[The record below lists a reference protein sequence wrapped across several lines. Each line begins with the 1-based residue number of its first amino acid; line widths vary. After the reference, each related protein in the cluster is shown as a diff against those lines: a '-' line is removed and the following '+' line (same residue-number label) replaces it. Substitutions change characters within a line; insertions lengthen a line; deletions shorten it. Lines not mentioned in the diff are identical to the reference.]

1 MTVYSGY
8 TFEQLYEMAEE
19 DKEIMRLLSLADVL
33 IDGKFIMSEKT
44 LLLRFRG
51 SKNQRMIDLKR
62 TMESD
67 GKTVYTFE

>member
-1 MTVYSGY
+1 
-8 TFEQLYEMAEE
+8 MAKE
-19 DKEIMRLLSLADVL
+19 DNDIMRLLNLADVL

-51 SKNQRMIDLKR
+51 SKNQRMIDLKK

>member
-1 MTVYSGY
+1 
-8 TFEQLYEMAEE
+8 
-19 DKEIMRLLSLADVL
+19 MRLLNLADVL

-51 SKNQRMIDLKR
+51 SKNQRMIDLKK

>member
-1 MTVYSGY
+1 
-8 TFEQLYEMAEE
+8 MAKE
-19 DKEIMRLLSLADVL
+19 DKDIMRLLSLADVL

-51 SKNQRMIDLKR
+51 SKNQRMIDLKK
-62 TMESD
+62 TMESN

>member
-1 MTVYSGY
+1 
-8 TFEQLYEMAEE
+8 MAKE
-19 DKEIMRLLSLADVL
+19 DKDIMRLLSLADVL

-51 SKNQRMIDLKR
+51 SKNQRMIDLKK
-62 TMESD
+62 TMETN

>member
-1 MTVYSGY
+1 
-8 TFEQLYEMAEE
+8 MAKE
-19 DKEIMRLLSLADVL
+19 DKDIMRLLNLADVL

-51 SKNQRMIDLKR
+51 SKNQRMIDLKK